1 MHPRDLPVLAP
12 SDATSRAVPMLS
24 HEYEEPAISPAQIGA
39 ILWAYRKISVLIA
52 AAIVVAVGVGC
63 MLWPRTYEATA
74 TLMVNFDVYDPLSG
88 REFPIGLLGSYMATQ
103 VELARGSE
111 VLLPVIERLQLTRS
125 KTYIAGYK
133 GGATGLPHWVETL
146 VRKRL
151 LVEQGRF
158 GSQLIY
164 LRYAASSAEEAA
176 QVANTVADV
185 YAEQQHQRLTGP
197 ASDRAQRYTAQ
208 LGELK
213 AKVDLA
219 QDEVSA
225 FRSRSGVIDSDLSGD
240 VSLQLLT
247 TLEHRL
253 QEIQNVRRVAQTRAD
268 ADASVGSEVLG
279 STMIQSLKT
288 QLALQNSQMAELRAS
303 LGGRHPQVQA
313 LQAQINVTQRAL
325 GAEQSAYS
333 GNARDALVAATR
345 LEGQIQAAA
354 EEQRAKVAAIRQLQ
368 DDGAKYQLALESAQT
383 VYKRALEGYDQVM
396 FASTGGYTNISF
408 VSRAVPP
415 PRPSKPKVMLAMLL
429 AVIAGGGL
437 GLVLPIV
444 YELFNRRIR
453 CRDDLERDHGIPV
466 LAELGHIG
474 PTDPAFPVPYGR

>member
-12 SDATSRAVPMLS
+12 AEGMSRAVPMMS
-24 HEYEEPAISPAQIGA
+24 HEYAEPSISPAQIGA
-39 ILWAYRKISVLIA
+39 ILWAYRKLSVLIA
-52 AAIVVAVGVGC
+52 AAVVLVVGIAC
-63 MLWPRTYEATA
+63 ALWPRTYEATA

-111 VLLPVIERLQLTRS
+111 VLLPVIERLQLTRNKAYS
-125 KTYIAGYK
+125 AGYQ
-133 GGATGLPHWVETL
+133 GADEGLPNWIETR

-151 LVEQGRF
+151 LVEQGRY

-164 LRYAASSAEEAA
+164 VTYAAGSAVEAA
-176 QVANTVADV
+176 QVANAVADV
-185 YAEQQHQRLTGP
+185 YAEQQYQRLTGP
-197 ASDRAQRYTAQ
+197 ASDRAQRYTTQ
-208 LGELK
+208 LAELK
-213 AKVDLA
+213 AKVELA

-253 QEIQNVRRVAQTRAD
+253 QEIQNVRRTAQARAS

-288 QLALQNSQMAELRAS
+288 QRATQNAQMAELRAS

-313 LQAQINVTQRAL
+313 LQSQIGVTERALAAEQRA
-325 GAEQSAYS
+325 YT
-333 GNARDALVAATR
+333 GNAREALTSANT
-345 LEGQIQAAA
+345 LERQLQAAVV
-354 EEQRAKVAAIRQLQ
+354 EQRAKVSAIRQLQ
-368 DDGAKYQLALESAQT
+368 DDGAKHQLALDSAQS

-396 FASTGGYTNISF
+396 FASAGGYTNVNF

-415 PRPSKPKVMLAMLL
+415 PRHSKPRVMLALLL
-429 AVIAGGGL
+429 AGVVGGGL
-437 GLVLPIV
+437 GLLLPIT
-444 YELFNRRIR
+444 YELFNRRVR

-466 LAELGHIG
+466 LAELGPIG
-474 PTDPAFPVPYGR
+474 PGASSLAVTYGR